1 MSFFSLQLFN
11 TLARLPQISVKMKV
25 RGVWAENESG
35 QKETKAISTAQT
47 EGLVRN
53 WVQVHADQ
61 EYVIVIEI
69 AKDSLGF
76 KVRASLCYL
85 FSFLP
90 SSFHPRLPAPVN
102 FSFPKT
108 TKERTIF
115 LVFVLMRQ
123 K

>member
-1 MSFFSLQLFN
+1 MPEACSSVAENCNVNNTSFFFSLQLFN

-35 QKETKAISTAQT
+35 QKETKTISTAQT
-47 EGLVRN
+47 EGLVKN

-85 FSFLP
+85 FSFLS
-90 SSFHPRLPAPVN
+90 SSFHLMAPRA
-102 FSFPKT
+102 S
-108 TKERTIF
+108 
-115 LVFVLMRQ
+115 
-123 K
+123 